1 MNKYFLLRHAIAFI
15 FITTSSNVF
24 AVNCNDKLPYFEKE
38 GDSYHNIEDADPLTR
53 KQKSKIN
60 ELFSR
65 FEKKSLTGSRS
76 LINCIGPE
84 SAAKKTT
91 TKTELTA
98 ELKQLSDGK
107 VLINVES
114 YNRKRKTTGDINLSY
129 FGSNSPDRIIKLTNN
144 KLEIRSKFRQRAEI
158 NDVITKISVKS
169 RKLTIVT
176 TAYRFGHFAYKSTI
190 KLHY

>member
-1 MNKYFLLRHAIAFI
+1 MNKYFLFRHVVAFI
-15 FITTSSNVF
+15 FIATSSNVF
-24 AVNCNDKLPYFEKE
+24 AVNCNDKSPYFEKE
-38 GDSYHNIEDADPLTR
+38 GDSYNEIEDVKPPTK
-53 KQKSKIN
+53 KQKSNLN

-65 FEKKSLTGSRS
+65 FENKSLTGSRS

-98 ELKQLSDGK
+98 ELEQLSNGK
-107 VLINVES
+107 VVINIES
-114 YNRKRKTTGDINLSY
+114 YNRKKRTTGDINLSY
-129 FGSNSPDRIIKLTNN
+129 FGTNSPDRIIKLTNN

-158 NDVITKISVKS
+158 NEEVTKISVKS

-176 TAYRFGHFAYKSTI
+176 TSYRFGRFAYKSTI